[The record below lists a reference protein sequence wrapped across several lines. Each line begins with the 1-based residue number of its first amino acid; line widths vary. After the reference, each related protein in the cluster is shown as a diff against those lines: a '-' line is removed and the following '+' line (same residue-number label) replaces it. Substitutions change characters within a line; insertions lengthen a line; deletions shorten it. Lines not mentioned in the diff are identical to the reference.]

1 MTARRAQGHTAPAA
15 HAGFAGRS
23 GQATVEA
30 VAGIGALML
39 TALLCFQLLATG
51 YTATIA
57 DGAAAAGA
65 VAMVRGEPVEP
76 AVREA
81 LPGWARDRVSVSR
94 TGMLVRV
101 RLRPP
106 ALLSAISEKLEVSA
120 EAAGRPG

>member
-1 MTARRAQGHTAPAA
+1 MVPGQLKDSQ
-15 HAGFAGRS
+15 S

-30 VAGIGALML
+30 VAGIATLML
-39 TALLCFQLLATG
+39 VALLCFQLLATG

-65 VAMVRGEPVEP
+65 VALVRGEPVES
-76 AVREA
+76 AVRRA
-81 LPGWARDRVSVSR
+81 LPGWARDRVAVSR
-94 TGMLVRV
+94 TGMTVRV

-106 ALLSAISEKLEVSA
+106 SPLGSISEHLSVSA